1 MDHSTTQGGRAT
13 RRSDQARS
21 DRRRPQAPR
30 LPGLQDPPGPR
41 EPLTSARL
49 RYDVLDASVLLEV
62 RSLNLRGALLLQ
74 DAARGLAGLDAEA
87 RATALEARG
96 IGRLVASSL
105 GEWLVLDGAARE
117 RLASQAF
124 LLFDMEFADPLRWR
138 QLLGRNIAEE
148 PAGTGP
154 GGAPIGP
161 MLAYARLL
169 LHYVWHLARTAPR
182 SAAIV
187 AGMAAETATL
197 LRGCSVERL
206 DGLAPQCASWLQP
219 RWVADPAFWSEL
231 LQAARAGDDPGRARR
246 ASLRAL
252 QRIGGDLARL

>member
-21 DRRRPQAPR
+21 DRCRPQAPR
-30 LPGLQDPPGPR
+30 PPGPQGPPGSR

-49 RYDVLDASVLLEV
+49 RDDLLDASVLLEV

-74 DAARGLAGLDAEA
+74 DAARGLAGLDGEL
-87 RATALEARG
+87 RATALEAGG
-96 IGRLVASSL
+96 IGGLVGSSL
-105 GEWLVLDGAARE
+105 GEWLVLDGVARE

-124 LLFDMEFADPLRWR
+124 LLFDMKFADPQRWR
-138 QLLGRNIAEE
+138 QLLSRSVAEE
-148 PAGTGP
+148 PAGTGR
-154 GGAPIGP
+154 GDATLGP
-161 MLAYARLL
+161 MLAYARVL

-182 SAAIV
+182 SASIV
-187 AGMAAETATL
+187 AGMATETATL

-219 RWVADPAFWSEL
+219 RWVTDPAFWSEL
-231 LQAARAGDDPGRARR
+231 LQAARACDDPGRARR